1 MHWGGTI
8 GGAFQRSGVYEKNGI
23 IFKVIKAIGGEYFIR
38 ILATDQI
45 QKIKIV
51 TAEKMLEEREIK
63 KVK

>member
-1 MHWGGTI
+1 MLEV
-8 GGAFQRSGVYEKNGI
+8 SGVYEKNGI